1 MAKCQLGTLPS
12 WCFKFQNW
20 ELDLYVQLYCGNLKK
35 CDDLASS
42 QFGDLPNLPNVV
54 GYRFGNLPFSI
65 PVVIKSSC
73 RFDNLIYLEVKVVNL
88 ALFTFTT
95 LYPSYLRLMRNHR
108 SLFCS
113 QTESYQFGNFH
124 LPLEIGKLSKW
135 QLAGNPTLFGKLPFF
150 PPTKTII
157 FIAAQRQKETN
168 MNFMNNTAPIII
180 IGIDHG
186 YGNIK
191 TAHCCFKTGV
201 AAYDKEPTFKSNLL
215 IYEGKYYLIGEE
227 HKEFISDKMTDG
239 DYYIL
244 TLAAVARE
252 LNIRRLTSARVH
264 LAAGLPLTWVSEQ
277 KDSFKAYLLQNE
289 SADFN
294 FKGVD
299 YHVDFVGA
307 DIFPQGFSAVA
318 DRLREFK
325 GINMLCDIGNGTMN
339 VMYINECRPLAK
351 KCFTEKYGTNQC
363 MLAVRENLMKQFG
376 VSVDESVLERV
387 IRHGTADISE
397 RYLTA
402 IRETAA
408 EYAAGIFRRL
418 REHEYDPELMRLYVV
433 GGGSCILKN
442 FGDYNKDRVI
452 INDDICATAKGYELL
467 AEQKLHK
474 KGGIV

>member
-1 MAKCQLGTLPS
+1 
-12 WCFKFQNW
+12 
-20 ELDLYVQLYCGNLKK
+20 
-35 CDDLASS
+35 
-42 QFGDLPNLPNVV
+42 
-54 GYRFGNLPFSI
+54 
-65 PVVIKSSC
+65 
-73 RFDNLIYLEVKVVNL
+73 
-88 ALFTFTT
+88 
-95 LYPSYLRLMRNHR
+95 
-108 SLFCS
+108 
-113 QTESYQFGNFH
+113 
-124 LPLEIGKLSKW
+124 
-135 QLAGNPTLFGKLPFF
+135 
-150 PPTKTII
+150 
-157 FIAAQRQKETN
+157 
-168 MNFMNNTAPIII
+168 MNFMNNYNVTTNPII

-252 LNIRRLTSARVH
+252 LNIRKLTSARVH

-289 SADFN
+289 STDFN
-294 FKGVD
+294 FK
-299 YHVDFVGA
+299 
-307 DIFPQGFSAVA
+307 GFSAVA
-318 DRLREFK
+318 DKLREFK

-376 VSVDESVLERV
+376 VSVDETVLERV

-402 IRETAA
+402 IRDTAT

-442 FGDYNKDRVI
+442 FGSFEKDRVT